1 MGKDKTNRGG
11 ACASSSRAAAGG
23 FGGNVFA
30 GYDRGRHRLV
40 VIFLVSFRTMTTSP
54 ISFSSFR
61 PTTMSLPGP
70 GLEFGT
76 DLTFSRHTKHTSR
89 AASERP
95 RYPGCR
101 HRDTPCLLTNVIS
114 PSDIFSISSHSTSKK
129 TKKKHSVGFGG
140 FSGATALNETN
151 LDVTLNAHGAE
162 PDPVIA
168 NLLLTINKQNQ
179 TTKRK
184 GLRDLASVLQGGAVG
199 TGDDASARYKRS
211 PEEIAAFFPQVRVS
225 GFPKSGGT
233 LFDGPLCVHYG
244 ERLPVL
250 ATLTNTSQTHC
261 LRIQSTCI

>member
-1 MGKDKTNRGG
+1 MTHP
-11 ACASSSRAAAGG
+11 ACSR
-23 FGGNVFA
+23 
-30 GYDRGRHRLV
+30 
-40 VIFLVSFRTMTTSP
+40 TTSHH
-54 ISFSSFR
+54 
-61 PTTMSLPGP
+61 
-70 GLEFGT
+70 
-76 DLTFSRHTKHTSR
+76 LTFSRS
-89 AASERP
+89 
-95 RYPGCR
+95 
-101 HRDTPCLLTNVIS
+101 HRTP
-114 PSDIFSISSHSTSKK
+114 PQKK
-129 TKKKHSVGFGG
+129 RKKKHSVGFGG

-184 GLRDLASVLQGGAVG
+184 GLRDLARVLQGGAVG

>member
-1 MGKDKTNRGG
+1 MGKDKANRGG

-129 TKKKHSVGFGG
+129 TKKKTQRRFRRVQRRHRFERNQFGRDTKRPRRRTRSGYCQPATHDQQAKPNHEAQGFAGFGAR
-140 FSGATALNETN
+140 FARRRRRYRRRRIGA
-151 LDVTLNAHGAE
+151 
-162 PDPVIA
+162 
-168 NLLLTINKQNQ
+168 
-179 TTKRK
+179 
-184 GLRDLASVLQGGAVG
+184 LQKV
-199 TGDDASARYKRS
+199 ARGNCG
-211 PEEIAAFFPQVRVS
+211 FFPA
-225 GFPKSGGT
+225 GT
-233 LFDGPLCVHYG
+233 RFWL
-244 ERLPVL
+244 
-250 ATLTNTSQTHC
+250 SQIRRHTV
-261 LRIQSTCI
+261 